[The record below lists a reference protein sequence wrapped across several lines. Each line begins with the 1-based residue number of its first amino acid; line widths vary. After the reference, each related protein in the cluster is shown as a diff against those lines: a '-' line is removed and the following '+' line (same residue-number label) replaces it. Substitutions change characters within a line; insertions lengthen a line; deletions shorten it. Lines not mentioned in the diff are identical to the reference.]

1 MAAADTVNGT
11 AAAQGELW
19 GTRAR
24 DWAELQEPAHGEL
37 YPAVLD
43 AAGVGE
49 GTRHLDVGCGSG
61 YAVKVASER
70 GAHVTGF
77 DASAGMIDLARERVP
92 GVEFTVG
99 EIEALP
105 YDDSSFD
112 VVTGFNSFQ
121 HAADPVHA
129 LTEARRVACDGGTIA
144 IVTWGLPEQCEAAPY
159 VKILGSFLPP
169 PPPGAPGPFALS
181 TPGALEDLAAKAGL
195 EPVTAGDVL
204 TTWRYPDEATA
215 VRALLSAGPA
225 VRAIGAAGED
235 EVAAAVRAWLAAFR
249 TADGGYAIENTW
261 RYLIAKA

>member
-1 MAAADTVNGT
+1 MTATDTTSGT
-11 AAAQGELW
+11 AGVQGQLW
-19 GTRAR
+19 GARAR
-24 DWAELQEPAHGEL
+24 DWAEIQEPAHGEL

-49 GTRHLDVGCGSG
+49 GTRVLDVGCGSG
-61 YAVKVASER
+61 VAVQFATGR
-70 GAHVTGF
+70 GARCCGF
-77 DASAGMIDLARERVP
+77 DASEGMIELARERVP
-92 GVEFTVG
+92 SAEFLVG

-121 HAADPVHA
+121 YAADPVHA
-129 LTEARRVACDGGTIA
+129 LVEAKRVVRAGGTIA

-181 TPGALEDLAAKAGL
+181 TPGALEELAGKAGL
-195 EPVTAGDVL
+195 EPIRADDVL
-204 TTWRYPDEATA
+204 TTWRYPDRDIA

-225 VRAIGAAGED
+225 VRAIGAAGEAD
-235 EVAAAVRAWLAAFR
+235 VADAVAEFLAAFR

-261 RYLIAKA
+261 RYLITKA